1 MTNDR
6 RVYILP
12 LVNYN
17 AYWSIIGHLYYITS
31 FFNQALYAALQ
42 RIELKKKVPEKK
54 IVEIL
59 EVHQS
64 CNCRNK

>member
-1 MTNDR
+1 MTNNR
-6 RVYILP
+6 PVYI
-12 LVNYN
+12 VIDQWYN
-17 AYWSIIGHLYYITS
+17 VYWPIVSHLYCLALFY
-31 FFNQALYAALQ
+31 QALYAALQ